1 MSATPPGNKAPT
13 LSHQTILDL
22 LRTRAGLIF
31 PDTRL
36 GEIHRAIEKAAVNA
50 QFSLPQY
57 AQNLTIDDACFDDLC
72 NEVTISESYFFRDP
86 KQFEFVK
93 HRVIPEYLAQG
104 LQHGP
109 LQAWSAG
116 CSTGEEAYSLAILFD
131 QEGLSSSFRL
141 TASDICKKS
150 LAAAAQA
157 HYNPWSLRTADQSFC
172 QAHFD
177 QIESKYRLKDRYKE
191 SVKFAHLNLVGD
203 QSHFKHHHL
212 ANLDLIFCRNVLIY
226 FDTAAIQ
233 KAIQVFHNLLKP
245 GGYLVLGPSDPA
257 ASQYANFDVIV
268 CDYGVFYKKVEKNPV
283 TEMLT
288 SAARLLT
295 GHPLSSPPPWPGHG
309 HKDGDKDNDKNY
321 PSRHS
326 KEDEGKNR
334 QQHNKTAAPAASA
347 RSASSTNLS
356 SVSPPKTDAEIL
368 EMAQS
373 AYDQGQYE
381 KASILTAGSLDNEK
395 IAILHIK
402 AQANFKGTETA
413 EKILSKLILKH
424 TNSFH
429 LQYLHGH
436 LRLDLGQLDLAL
448 TALKRCLFLDSRVAM
463 AHFTMAL
470 VQKRLSDR
478 IGAQRSF
485 RNVIE
490 LCKDRPPDELLP
502 FGDGERVKILFIAA
516 TTELG
521 ALSAPEGREQ

>member
-1 MSATPPGNKAPT
+1 VSANPSENKAPT

-36 GEIHRAIEKAAVNA
+36 GEIHRAIEKAAVNG

-86 KQFEFVK
+86 KQFDFVK
-93 HRVIPEYLAQG
+93 HRVIPEYLTHG
-104 LQHGP
+104 LQLGP

-131 QEGLSSSFRL
+131 QEGLTSNFRL
-141 TASDICKKS
+141 TATDICKKS

-157 HYNPWSLRTADQSFC
+157 HYNPWSLRTADQRFC

-177 QIESKYRLKDRYKE
+177 QVESKYRLKDRYKE

-203 QSHFKHHHL
+203 QSHFKHHNL

-226 FDTAAIQ
+226 FDTAAIN

-257 ASQYANFDVIV
+257 ASQYASFDVVV
-268 CDYGVFYKKVEKNPV
+268 CDYGVFYKKLEKNPV
-283 TEMLT
+283 TEILT

-295 GHPLSSPPPWPGHG
+295 GQPLLSPPSLPGPGHG
-309 HKDGDKDNDKNY
+309 PGHKHKDTGRDQ
-321 PSRHS
+321 PPRG
-326 KEDEGKNR
+326 E
-334 QQHNKTAAPAASA
+334 AAKKGPVPPNPAANA
-347 RSASSTNLS
+347 PR
-356 SVSPPKTDAEIL
+356 VSHKKSDAEIL
-368 EMAQS
+368 EIAQS

-402 AQANFKGTETA
+402 AQANFKGSEAA

-436 LRLDLGQLDLAL
+436 LLLDIGQLDVALA
-448 TALKRCLFLDSRVAM
+448 ALKRCLFLDSRVAM

-516 TTELG
+516 TAELAG
-521 ALSAPEGREQ
+521 LSTPEGRDR